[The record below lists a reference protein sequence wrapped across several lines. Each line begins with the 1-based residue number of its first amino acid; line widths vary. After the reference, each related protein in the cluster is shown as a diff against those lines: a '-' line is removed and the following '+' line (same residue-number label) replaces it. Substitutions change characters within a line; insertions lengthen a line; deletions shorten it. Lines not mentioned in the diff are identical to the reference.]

1 VPVAN
6 QPILFHA
13 IQAVRNAGIT
23 EVGIV
28 VGDTQAEIRAAVG
41 DGSAFGVRV
50 TYLPQDAPRG
60 LAHAVL
66 IAEDF
71 IGEDPFVMY
80 LGDNCIRDGIVPL
93 VEEFRRERPNCQIL
107 LAKVPNPSQF
117 GVAELD
123 AQNRVIGLEEKPQQ
137 PKSNYA
143 LVGVYMFDRTIFT
156 AARAIKPSG
165 RGELEITDA
174 IQHLIDQ
181 KFDVRSHI
189 ITGWWKD
196 TGKLEDM
203 LEANRMMLS
212 DIVREIRGEVDAE
225 TRIEGQVVVGPGTQ
239 VVRSV
244 LRGPLIIG
252 VRCRISDSYIGPFTA
267 ISDEVTIQS
276 SEIEH
281 SIVLQRSQILDLDTR
296 VESSLIGKDV
306 RITRGRGRPRASRFM
321 IGDSSEVEV

>member
-1 VPVAN
+1 VAN

-13 IQAVRNAGIT
+13 IQAVRAAGIT

-28 VGDTQAEIRAAVG
+28 VGDTHAEIRTAVG
-41 DGSAFGVRV
+41 DGSAFGVHV
-50 TYLPQDAPRG
+50 TYLPQEAPRG

-71 IGEDPFVMY
+71 IGNDPFVMY

-123 AQNRVIGLEEKPQQ
+123 AENRVIGLEEKPHQ

-143 LVGVYMFDRTIFT
+143 LVGVYMFDKTIFT
-156 AARAIKPSG
+156 AVRAIKPSG

-174 IQHLIDQ
+174 IQNLIDR
-181 KFDVRSHI
+181 KLDVRSHI

-212 DIVREIRGEVDAE
+212 DIVREVRGDVDAE
-225 TRIEGQVVVGPGTQ
+225 SRIEGQVVVGAGTT

-252 VRCRISDSYIGPFTA
+252 ERCRIVDSYVGPFTA
-267 ISDEVTIQS
+267 LSDDVIIQG

-281 SIVLQRSQILDLDTR
+281 SIVLQRSQILDLETR

-306 RITRGRGRPRASRFM
+306 RITRGRSRPRASRFM